1 MRQTFYLFAA
11 QSITKIEMIE
21 YLSIFLVNNN
31 SQTTMNNKWL
41 EWATELQSIAQAG
54 LTFGENQYDRDRYQ
68 QIRDLSVDI
77 LHEYT
82 EIDHN
87 KIRDLF
93 ASETGYQTPKVDIRA
108 AIFSEDK
115 ILLVNEKIDGK
126 WSLPGG
132 WADVNTSVSE
142 SAVRECFEEA
152 GAVVKPKRVVA
163 IHLGNR
169 HNTHNF
175 PFTIYKIFIECE
187 LIKYRFEENTETIG
201 SDFFSLDN
209 LPELSTERNTL
220 NQIKMCFEAK
230 KCKVFETIFD

>member
-1 MRQTFYLFAA
+1 
-11 QSITKIEMIE
+11 
-21 YLSIFLVNNN
+21 
-31 SQTTMNNKWL
+31 MNNKWL
-41 EWATELQSIAQAG
+41 KWATELQSIAQAG
-54 LTFGENQYDRDRYQ
+54 LTFGENQYDLDRYQ
-68 QIRDLSVDI
+68 KIRDLSVDI

-82 EIDHN
+82 DMDHN

-108 AIFSEDK
+108 AVFKEGK

-132 WADVNTSVSE
+132 WADVNSSASE
-142 SAVRECFEEA
+142 SAIRECLEEA
-152 GAVVKPKRVVA
+152 GAVVKPKRIIA

-169 HNTHNF
+169 HNNHNF

-187 LIKYRFEENTETIG
+187 LIEYCFANNTETLG
-201 SDFFSLDN
+201 SDFFSQDS
-209 LPELSTERNTL
+209 LPELSTERNTSE
-220 NQIKMCFEAK
+220 QINICFDAK